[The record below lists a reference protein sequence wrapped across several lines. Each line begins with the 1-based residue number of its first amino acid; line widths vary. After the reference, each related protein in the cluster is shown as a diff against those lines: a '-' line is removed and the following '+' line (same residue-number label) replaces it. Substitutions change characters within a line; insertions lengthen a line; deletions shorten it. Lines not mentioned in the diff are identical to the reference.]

1 MLNRILLVLACATSA
16 QATVLSGA
24 VSEKQE
30 LNNTRQS
37 PFYAVNFGGTTV
49 PLGQELHPSFSDCSF
64 FYIGNLIYIFRGDT
78 LMGTFSDRDYGFR
91 SAENMLVNQVMPRPD
106 VEFQANKDEVS
117 RILLLADKPTS
128 KQAEQLR

>member
-16 QATVLSGA
+16 QATVLNGA
-24 VSEKQE
+24 VTEKQE

-49 PLGQELHPSFSDCSF
+49 PLGQELHPSFNDCSF

-78 LMGTFSDRDYGFR
+78 LIGALSDSDYRFR
-91 SAENMLVNQVMPRPD
+91 SAESMVVNQILPRPD
-106 VEFQANKDEVS
+106 VEFQASQKEVS
-117 RILLLADKPTS
+117 QILLLADKTTD
-128 KQAEQLR
+128 KQTETLR